1 MIGFRKYFVVEVID
15 DKISYRAL
23 YKKNISSS
31 SMVARVG
38 FQPRTSIEI

>member
-1 MIGFRKYFVVEVID
+1 MIGFRKYFVVEMID

-23 YKKNISSS
+23 YKKKVLSS

-38 FQPRTSIEI
+38 F